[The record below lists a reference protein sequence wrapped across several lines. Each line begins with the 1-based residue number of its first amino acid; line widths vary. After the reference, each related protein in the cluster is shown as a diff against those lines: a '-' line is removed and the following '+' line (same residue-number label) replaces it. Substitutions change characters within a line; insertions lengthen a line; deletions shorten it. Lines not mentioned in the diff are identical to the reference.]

1 MSLLVWGDDGARVT
15 RQAVAV
21 AAWESLFRAQVS
33 VMRALTAEFPSKE
46 ISLNEYDV
54 LFTVSREPERRIRL
68 RDLNRHVLLTQP
80 SVSRMVD
87 RLVSRGF
94 LRKETD
100 PSDGRGT
107 IVELT
112 PEGFTLF
119 RRVARSHMDSIT
131 KRVGDVLSEDELTL
145 LMDLCDR
152 LRRDES

>member
-1 MSLLVWGDDGARVT
+1 
-15 RQAVAV
+15 
-21 AAWESLFRAQVS
+21 
-33 VMRALTAEFPSKE
+33 MRTLAAEFPSKE

-94 LRKETD
+94 LDKGTD
-100 PSDGRGT
+100 PTDGRGT

-112 PEGFTLF
+112 PEGFALF
-119 RRVARSHMDSIT
+119 RRVAHSHMDSIT
-131 KRVGDVLSEDELTL
+131 KRVGDTLNEEELTQL
-145 LMDLCDR
+145 TALCDR
-152 LRRDES
+152 LRRGES